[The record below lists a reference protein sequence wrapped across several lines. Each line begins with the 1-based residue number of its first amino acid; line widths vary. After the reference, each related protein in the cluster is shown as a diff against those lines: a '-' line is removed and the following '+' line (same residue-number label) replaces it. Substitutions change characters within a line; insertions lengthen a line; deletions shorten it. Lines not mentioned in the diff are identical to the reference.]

1 MQWQMP
7 AAGAGSAR
15 RRRVPVMEV
24 AEEGIIPARSIVDTT
39 DQSSIVRAKA
49 SVRCVGH
56 QARKLRGTHMK
67 KRLVIAMIF
76 ELSAVRFGL
85 NYQQFQLYNK
95 PAALS

>member
-1 MQWQMP
+1 
-7 AAGAGSAR
+7 
-15 RRRVPVMEV
+15 MEV

-56 QARKLRGTHMK
+56 QARKLRVTHMK